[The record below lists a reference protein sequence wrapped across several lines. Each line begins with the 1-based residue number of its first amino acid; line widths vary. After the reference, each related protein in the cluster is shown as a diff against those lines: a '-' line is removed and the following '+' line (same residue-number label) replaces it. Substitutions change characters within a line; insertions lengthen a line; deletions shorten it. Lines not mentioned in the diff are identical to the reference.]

1 MYILE
6 CFCIVGMAT
15 GTPFTTVASD
25 TKAPQKLS
33 HSAQQSA
40 NGNPSLD
47 GAVKSKY
54 AQEVCTHI
62 VHAYMSTCW

>member
-1 MYILE
+1 MTVSHIGCLFFSIDARVLCILE
-6 CFCIVGMAT
+6 CFCFVGMAT
-15 GTPFTTVASD
+15 GTPFTTVSSD

-47 GAVKSKY
+47 GAVKS
-54 AQEVCTHI
+54 
-62 VHAYMSTCW
+62 

>member
-54 AQEVCTHI
+54 AQ
-62 VHAYMSTCW
+62 